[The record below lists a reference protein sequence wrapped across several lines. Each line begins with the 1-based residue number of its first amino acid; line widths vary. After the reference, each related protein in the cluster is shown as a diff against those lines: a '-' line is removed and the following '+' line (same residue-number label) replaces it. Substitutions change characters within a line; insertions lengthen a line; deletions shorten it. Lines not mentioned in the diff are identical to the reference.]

1 LALYPEPIANCFV
14 ECASAK
20 ADSFAPAGALLHGT
34 RLRAKR
40 REMLTSQAAA
50 LIDDHTF

>member
-1 LALYPEPIANCFV
+1 
-14 ECASAK
+14 
-20 ADSFAPAGALLHGT
+20 LLHGT

-40 REMLTSQAAA
+40 LEMLTSQAAA